1 MRPLTG
7 ACLETK
13 EGTRMTNAETPE
25 HTNLHTHESSA
36 EATESTEQTQ
46 ATEADTNEPTYQALK
61 VLNEELH
68 QQYMR
73 LAADFDNFRKRRL
86 SEMEQ
91 SRKYGAEHFL
101 RNFLPVLDNFE
112 RAQKSIT
119 AESDSTTL
127 YKTLELMQQQLVQ
140 ALEETG
146 LKRSQVVGEVFDPA
160 LHEAVSQLVVE
171 GQAPDTIIAE
181 QQAGY
186 CLHDKVLRHAQVI
199 VATEA
204 P

>member
-1 MRPLTG
+1 
-7 ACLETK
+7 
-13 EGTRMTNAETPE
+13 MTNAETPE
-25 HTNLHTHESSA
+25 LNIPNFNQTDAENNESVEKNETLNTESS
-36 EATESTEQTQ
+36 
-46 ATEADTNEPTYQALK
+46 EPTYEELK
-61 VLNEELH
+61 ALNEELH

-86 SEMEQ
+86 NEMEQ
-91 SRKYGAEHFL
+91 TRKYGAEHFL

-119 AESDSTTL
+119 AESDSSTL

-146 LKRSQVVGEVFDPA
+146 LKRSDVIGKVFDPA
-160 LHEAVSQLVVE
+160 LHEAVSQVVVE
-171 GQAPDTIIAE
+171 GQTPDTIIAE

-199 VATEA
+199 VASEA
-204 P
+204 S